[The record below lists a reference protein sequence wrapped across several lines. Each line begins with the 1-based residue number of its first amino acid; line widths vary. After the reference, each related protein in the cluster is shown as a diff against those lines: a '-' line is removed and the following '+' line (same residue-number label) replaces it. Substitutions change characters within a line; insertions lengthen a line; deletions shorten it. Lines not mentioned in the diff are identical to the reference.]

1 VTKLYK
7 NKESD
12 IVYKDFKN
20 KGIYYLIE
28 HQSKQDKMMPVRIAE
43 YSIEI
48 MRDALDLTKKEKK
61 CEIPRVIAIVLYTG
75 ESKWQV
81 SQTLEEIQAKIE
93 GIEAT
98 SVGSYSIVDI
108 NTYTDEELLKAKG
121 ALPKMLL
128 MEKNI
133 KNLTDEA
140 KKIEDCNFTE
150 EERERISI
158 YITNVIREVNYD
170 LAEKLLE
177 KINIEE
183 GKNMRLGQALVDYWY
198 DGVAKGEEKRKKRRQ
213 KRRKKRGLCFWKA

>member
-1 VTKLYK
+1 
-7 NKESD
+7 
-12 IVYKDFKN
+12 
-20 KGIYYLIE
+20 
-28 HQSKQDKMMPVRIAE
+28 
-43 YSIEI
+43 
-48 MRDALDLTKKEKK
+48 
-61 CEIPRVIAIVLYTG
+61 
-75 ESKWQV
+75 
-81 SQTLEEIQAKIE
+81 
-93 GIEAT
+93 
-98 SVGSYSIVDI
+98 
-108 NTYTDEELLKAKG
+108 
-121 ALPKMLL
+121 MLL

-150 EERERISI
+150 EEREIISI

-213 KRRKKRGLCFWKA
+213 KRGLCFWKA

>member
-1 VTKLYK
+1 MSRNNEEGKWKIPQSLEDVQVKLA
-7 NKESD
+7 D
-12 IVYKDFKN
+12 IN
-20 KGIYYLIE
+20 L
-28 HQSKQDKMMPVRIAE
+28 P
-43 YSIEI
+43 SI
-48 MRDALDLTKKEKK
+48 
-61 CEIPRVIAIVLYTG
+61 
-75 ESKWQV
+75 
-81 SQTLEEIQAKIE
+81 
-93 GIEAT
+93 
-98 SVGSYSIVDI
+98 GSYKLIDI
-108 NTYTDEELLKAKG
+108 NTYSDDELLKAKG

-183 GKNMRLGQALVDYWY
+183 GKNMRIGQALVDYWY